1 MIDVI
6 RAGANG
12 PSTAA
17 RDSCSVA
24 TVAGPTTQPNP
35 PKEIAR
41 ALGRSHA
48 AIRVAQL
55 RAYARLRSLLRPSQ
69 DDPNPPASDPL
80 HHEHPERPERPT
92 VSRREPTR

>member
-1 MIDVI
+1 MIDAI

-12 PSTAA
+12 PSTTA

-41 ALGRSHA
+41 ALGRS
-48 AIRVAQL
+48 
-55 RAYARLRSLLRPSQ
+55 RAYARLRSLHRPSR
-69 DDPNPPASDPL
+69 DDPNPPASIPP
-80 HHEHPERPERPT
+80 HNEHPERPP